1 MNIVHWNICGA
12 EKNKDAIIRV
22 IRDFKLQ
29 ILLLN
34 ETLLKPNTNFKISGF
49 SSVRADKPNGADGIA
64 IFLKNKIKYNIID
77 LSRINIP
84 ERCQVILVEL
94 VDFFICCVYNP
105 PDICL
110 VRASL
115 DSIFDLTRN
124 KPVLVMGDFNAHNPI
139 WGSQV
144 SYSRGIR
151 SGNILYDF
159 IKDHDLWVLNDGSA
173 TRLTRPG
180 VHSAP
185 DVAFC
190 SQRLSGLTDCRVLQ
204 DRVNSD
210 HFPILCIIGNNR
222 CNSGSTR
229 NYTSKYNFNKADWEK
244 FSDLIS
250 TKFRT
255 SPPINYED
263 FMNIIFLSIAES
275 VPMHKHSLNY
285 GLPWWDNECTNAI
298 KRKRQAFRDYKN
310 NPSETNFLESLRTRA
325 QTRQLLRKKK
335 KEGFVNFCENLSPN
349 TSAKEVWSSIR
360 RFAKGRKSKSPGVDK
375 VPFSVLSHLPVEGA
389 VFLIKFF
396 NKILRR
402 ETTIPETWK
411 TQMVIAIPKPGRD
424 PSALSS
430 YRPINLASCISKT
443 FEIMIK
449 NRLEWFVENQGLI
462 DVRQTGFRKG
472 KGTFDNLAVISS
484 EVLCRLARN
493 QLAAMVTLDISNAY
507 DNINVDL
514 LTSVLAKI
522 GIARDLTL
530 LIKDFLTNRKIQVK
544 DPSTNTFVSGRTT
557 SKGVPQGSPL
567 SPLLF
572 NIYINSINETIPEN
586 IRLLQFADDTALL
599 STGTDAETIV
609 NNLNRTLQNIHIWS
623 LNVGLEINPNK
634 SAAIFFSRKNYKVN
648 YLPRLH
654 LNTRTIA
661 WTNSITYLG
670 VIFDPKLS
678 WEPQIRNMIQKA
690 SGGLNMM
697 RFISRIW
704 WGAHPSTLLTFYK
717 AYVRPHLDYGAS
729 FLGGS
734 SRKSIAQLNKIQF
747 EALRIALGYMK
758 STPTNILLGEAS
770 EMDLE
775 HRRYM
780 LATKSLLKAASLV
793 DSETLAAVR
802 WLYITYNEN
811 YYFFRKKSIPAL
823 VDAFERVD
831 SLLDTL
837 YRSPVYPCFSCPLP
851 NLLSSVQIQDLKLK
865 KDNNNSKLFEI
876 KKSETWTPDFHLI
889 FTDASKDK
897 EGRVGFGVYNYNTN
911 LKMGQGLPSELSIC
925 SAEIYAIGQALDW
938 IEFKDINKAVILSDS
953 KSALEDINKT
963 GMDAKSNYLTLQVK
977 NKLFTLIKTQNKDIQ
992 LCWIPSHTSIKE
1004 NDIADQIA
1012 NAARLE
1018 PQENIKL
1025 SFREFFPKLKHNIWN
1040 AWSDRWKHIGL
1051 GKGVNFTSHYSTPPT
1066 KPWFHKLDLNRREI
1080 TTMCR
1085 LRSNHCC
1092 SPAHLNRIK
1101 VKLSGDCE
1109 CGELGDL
1116 SHVLFD
1122 CALHWEKSQQLYESL
1137 ISANFPSPLHIN
1149 SILFH
1154 RTQLDFAARI
1164 VCRFLDACGL
1174 KL

>member
-360 RFAKGRKSKSPGVDK
+360 RFAKESVPMHKHSLNYGLPWWDNECTNAIKRKRQAFRDYKNNPSETNFLESLRTRAQTRQLLRKKKKEGFVNFCENLSPNTSAKEVWSSIRRFAKESVPMHKHSLNYGLPWWDNECTNAIKRKRQAFRDYKNNPSETNFLESLRTRAQTRQLLRKKKKEGFVNFCENLSPNTSAKEVWSSIRRFAKGRKSKSPGVDK

-430 YRPINLASCISKT
+430 YKPINLASCISKT

-484 EVLCRLARN
+484 EVLCRLALN
-493 QLAAMVTLDISNAY
+493 QIAAMVTLDISNAY

-514 LTSVLAKI
+514 LTSVLVKI

-544 DPSTNTFVSGRTT
+544 HPSTNTFVSGRTT

-567 SPLLF
+567 SPTEKQPLLF
-572 NIYINSINETIPEN
+572 SG
-586 IRLLQFADDTALL
+586 
-599 STGTDAETIV
+599 S
-609 NNLNRTLQNIHIWS
+609 
-623 LNVGLEINPNK
+623 
-634 SAAIFFSRKNYKVN
+634 
-648 YLPRLH
+648 
-654 LNTRTIA
+654 
-661 WTNSITYLG
+661 
-670 VIFDPKLS
+670 PK
-678 WEPQIRNMIQKA
+678 
-690 SGGLNMM
+690 
-697 RFISRIW
+697 
-704 WGAHPSTLLTFYK
+704 
-717 AYVRPHLDYGAS
+717 
-729 FLGGS
+729 
-734 SRKSIAQLNKIQF
+734 
-747 EALRIALGYMK
+747 
-758 STPTNILLGEAS
+758 
-770 EMDLE
+770 
-775 HRRYM
+775 
-780 LATKSLLKAASLV
+780 
-793 DSETLAAVR
+793 
-802 WLYITYNEN
+802 
-811 YYFFRKKSIPAL
+811 
-823 VDAFERVD
+823 
-831 SLLDTL
+831 
-837 YRSPVYPCFSCPLP
+837 
-851 NLLSSVQIQDLKLK
+851 
-865 KDNNNSKLFEI
+865 
-876 KKSETWTPDFHLI
+876 
-889 FTDASKDK
+889 
-897 EGRVGFGVYNYNTN
+897 
-911 LKMGQGLPSELSIC
+911 
-925 SAEIYAIGQALDW
+925 
-938 IEFKDINKAVILSDS
+938 
-953 KSALEDINKT
+953 
-963 GMDAKSNYLTLQVK
+963 
-977 NKLFTLIKTQNKDIQ
+977 
-992 LCWIPSHTSIKE
+992 
-1004 NDIADQIA
+1004 
-1012 NAARLE
+1012 
-1018 PQENIKL
+1018 
-1025 SFREFFPKLKHNIWN
+1025 
-1040 AWSDRWKHIGL
+1040 
-1051 GKGVNFTSHYSTPPT
+1051 
-1066 KPWFHKLDLNRREI
+1066 
-1080 TTMCR
+1080 
-1085 LRSNHCC
+1085 
-1092 SPAHLNRIK
+1092 
-1101 VKLSGDCE
+1101 
-1109 CGELGDL
+1109 
-1116 SHVLFD
+1116 
-1122 CALHWEKSQQLYESL
+1122 
-1137 ISANFPSPLHIN
+1137 
-1149 SILFH
+1149 
-1154 RTQLDFAARI
+1154 
-1164 VCRFLDACGL
+1164 
-1174 KL
+1174 